1 MKTFLNVVGLLAL
14 LGGAGGFLMG
24 SQVQGVIGA
33 IFMLVAVNALGLA
46 KVIDLAEGAA
56 LAERI
61 RRKAKLYAAISGI
74 RISRPRPIATEVR

>member
-1 MKTFLNVVGLLAL
+1 MFKTATPRPT
-14 LGGAGGFLMG
+14 
-24 SQVQGVIGA
+24 
-33 IFMLVAVNALGLA
+33 
-46 KVIDLAEGAA
+46 EGAA